1 MDSKEE
7 MENDG
12 SEEEDEGED
21 EDDQANEDLEEMMEE
36 TSNSDSAQEER
47 EGGGGVGNGPRVSFI
62 SNSETRLNDFAV
74 HDKNCA
80 KAKALHA
87 QIQSVKGLPGI

>member
-1 MDSKEE
+1 MDSKD

-12 SEEEDEGED
+12 SEEEDDGEEEEEED
-21 EDDQANEDLEEMMEE
+21 ERGNEDLEE
-36 TSNSDSAQEER
+36 TSNSDSVQEER
-47 EGGGGVGNGPRVSFI
+47 EGGGNGPRVSFI

-80 KAKALHA
+80 KAKPLNA
-87 QIQSVKGLPGI
+87 QIQSVKGLPGM